1 MLPMIVPNPSLAS
14 LTESASDALGRFSGC
29 PPEWFAAAPGR
40 VNLIGEHTDYNA
52 GWVLPIAIDRYTVLA
67 AAPGAEATQL
77 RVRSLAFEEEGVLS
91 LDALDIP
98 HPTPWMRYLQGVV
111 VQYRRKGIE
120 CPALDI
126 AVASSVPPGGGLSS
140 SAALEL
146 AMAHLLESVTGQS
159 LSSAARIDASIE
171 AERQTAGVPCG
182 MMDQTVVE
190 SAHPE
195 HALLLDCADKTVTF
209 VPFRQ
214 VEVTLLVIHSGVSH
228 SLAQSAY
235 AQRRDEC
242 ERGARALGVST
253 LREVSLSD
261 LRALD
266 DELLRRRAHHVV
278 SENARV
284 QRSAAALQRCDWD
297 TLGALMVD
305 SHTSLRDDYAVSCDE
320 LDVLVRLAVAEAGVY
335 GARLTGGG
343 FGGCVIVLIEPE
355 RLEAVAES
363 IGRQYAEQVG
373 WAPTCYRI
381 RSAAGAHALCAAL

>member
-14 LTESASDALGRFSGC
+14 LTQSASDALERFSGC
-29 PPEWFAAAPGR
+29 TPKWCAAAPGR

-52 GWVLPIAIDRYTVLA
+52 GWALPIAIDRYTVLA
-67 AAPGAEATQL
+67 AAPGSETGQL
-77 RVRSLAFEEEGVLS
+77 RVRSLAFEEEGALS
-91 LDALDIP
+91 LEVLDTL
-98 HPTPWMRYLQGVV
+98 HSTAWMRYLQGVV
-111 VQYRRKGIE
+111 LQYRRKGIA

-126 AVASSVPPGGGLSS
+126 VIASSVPPGAGLSS

-182 MMDQTVVE
+182 IMDQTAVE

-195 HALLLDCADKTVTF
+195 HALLLDCADNTVTA

-214 VEVTLLVIHSGVSH
+214 ADVALLVIHSGVSH

-253 LREVSLSD
+253 LREVDRSD
-261 LRALD
+261 LHALD
-266 DELLRRRAHHVV
+266 DALLRRRVRHVV

-284 QRSAAALQRCDWD
+284 QRSVAALQRGDWD
-297 TLGALMVD
+297 TLGTLMVD
-305 SHTSLRDDYAVSCDE
+305 SHNSLRDDYAVSCDE
-320 LDVLVRLAVAEAGVY
+320 LDVLVQLAVAQPGVY

-343 FGGCVIVLIEPE
+343 FGGCVIVLIDTE

-363 IGRQYAEQVG
+363 VGRQYAEQVG
-373 WAPTCYRI
+373 WAPLCYRI
-381 RSAAGAHALCAAL
+381 QSAAGANELCAAL

>member
-14 LTESASDALGRFSGC
+14 LTESASDALERFSGC
-29 PPEWFAAAPGR
+29 TPTWFAAAPGR

-52 GWVLPIAIDRYTVLA
+52 GWALPIAIDRYTVLA
-67 AAPGAEATQL
+67 AAPSGETGQL
-77 RVRSLAFEEEGVLS
+77 RVHSLALEEERVLS
-91 LDALDIP
+91 WEVLDTP
-98 HPTPWMRYLQGVV
+98 HPTAWMRYLQGVI

-126 AVASSVPPGGGLSS
+126 VVASSVPLGAGLSS

-159 LSSAARIDASIE
+159 LSSAARIEASIE

-182 MMDQTVVE
+182 VMDQTVVE
-190 SAHPE
+190 SARPE
-195 HALLLDCADKTVTF
+195 HALLLDCADNTF
-209 VPFRQ
+209 IPVPFHQ
-214 VEVTLLVIHSGVSH
+214 ADVALLVIHSGISH

-253 LREVSLSD
+253 LREVGLSD
-261 LRALD
+261 LPALD

-284 QRSAAALQRCDWD
+284 QRSVAALQRGDWD
-297 TLGALMVD
+297 TLGTLMVD

-320 LDVLVRLAVAEAGVY
+320 LDVLVELAVVEAGVY

-343 FGGCVIVLIEPE
+343 FGGCVIVLIDTE

-363 IGRQYAEQVG
+363 IGRQYAERVG
-373 WAPTCYRI
+373 WAPLCYRI
-381 RSAAGAHALCAAL
+381 QSAAGANELCAAL